1 MYKNTHFP
9 TVRLKVEKTFKDFTK
24 NILSC
29 PGECGKSG
37 KSLLWSLTVYDKKD
51 LVKLHCWD
59 PHRCPQVPVVPWA
72 WSAHCPENSHPSPT
86 GTLGLYLSSSRKMLR
101 KGGQSSRSGWRQ
113 QTVSKVN
120 QVFKHVRLLWKW
132 KIWSWGHLTGVL
144 GSNRHN
150 QGAPQS
156 LPLSQQRS
164 HTQALE
170 FSFICLS
177 QAARLECETPF
188 SAMILHCCPMGM
200 VHVCLQPM
208 ILHHQ
213 TCSCML

>member
-1 MYKNTHFP
+1 M
-9 TVRLKVEKTFKDFTK
+9 
-24 NILSC
+24 
-29 PGECGKSG
+29 CGKSS

-59 PHRCPQVPVVPWA
+59 PHRCPEVPVVPWS
-72 WSAHCPENSHPSPT
+72 WSPHCPENSTQISHPLVHLACTFHHPEKCSE
-86 GTLGLYLSSSRKMLR
+86 KW
-101 KGGQSSRSGWRQ
+101 GQSSRSGWRQ
-113 QTVSKVN
+113 QTISKVN
-120 QVFKHVRLLWKW
+120 QVFKHVRLLMEMENL
-132 KIWSWGHLTGVL
+132 ILTGVL

-150 QGAPQS
+150 QGVPPS

-164 HTQALE
+164 HTQVSE
-170 FSFICLS
+170 FCFICLN
-177 QAARLECETPF
+177 QAAGLGCETPF